1 MALRILLG
9 ISVVCLVLWG
19 MRPTLKNVICDNAD
33 PNWEIPAEWMENP
46 QTLTPIL
53 NQTFT
58 YFSKGSQSY
67 VYLSAD
73 GQYVLKFLK
82 QNKLRGED
90 RNEKKIKTFNAI
102 KTALQLFRKETGILY
117 AHLTSSQPFCQ
128 IVHLVD
134 RHGKEHHIDLN
145 FTHCLLQKRANL
157 IYPRIDALMELGES
171 EKAHA
176 VILSV
181 LDLLAHLGSAG
192 VIDNDPILR
201 KNFGLI
207 DDQAVQI
214 DIGRMQI
221 DPDRVDGTQ
230 YTGELRSITT
240 SFGKWIYLNH
250 PTLSPFF
257 EEALQRYET
266 CDSR

>member
-1 MALRILLG
+1 MALRIFLG
-9 ISVVCLVLWG
+9 ISVVCLILWG
-19 MRPTLKNVICDNAD
+19 MRPSLTNVLCDNAD
-33 PNWEIPAEWMENP
+33 PVGEIPTEWMEDP
-46 QTLTPIL
+46 HSLIPIL

-82 QNKLRGED
+82 QNKLQGAHH
-90 RNEKKIKTFNAI
+90 NEKRLKTFNAI
-102 KTALQLFRKETGILY
+102 KTALQFFRKETGILY
-117 AHLTSSQPFCQ
+117 AHLTPSQPFCQ
-128 IVHLVD
+128 IVHLID
-134 RHGKEHHIDLN
+134 RHGKEHQIDLN
-145 FTHCLLQKRANL
+145 FTCCLLQRRASL
-157 IYPRIDALMELGES
+157 IYPRIDALMQQGELD
-171 EKAHA
+171 KAHA

-181 LDLLAHLGSAG
+181 FNLLAHLGSAG

-221 DPDRVDGTQ
+221 DPDRLNGIQ
-230 YTGELRSITT
+230 YTKELRSITT
-240 SFGKWIYLNH
+240 SFGKWIHLNH

-257 EEALQRYET
+257 EEALRRYEN
-266 CDSR
+266 CNSR